1 MDNSK
6 ENHVRSFIA
15 VEMPEAVKK
24 ELSRLQTELKQNCTD
39 SIARW
44 VAPQNIHLT
53 LQFLGDVPQSK
64 IGKIKNA
71 LVEVSSAHTA
81 FELRLGELGVFPGIN
96 RPRVIWVG
104 LDGNLK
110 RLADIQKQ
118 IEQLLSGAG
127 FVPENRPFSSHLTL
141 ARVREE
147 ASPAEKQK
155 LGQIISSMTF
165 KSGCTIPV
173 RRINLMKSQLTPHGS
188 VYSVLFSADLKTDHP

>member
-1 MDNSK
+1 M
-6 ENHVRSFIA
+6 
-15 VEMPEAVKK
+15 
-24 ELSRLQTELKQNCTD
+24 
-39 SIARW
+39 
-44 VAPQNIHLT
+44 
-53 LQFLGDVPQSK
+53 
-64 IGKIKNA
+64 
-71 LVEVSSAHTA
+71 
-81 FELRLGELGVFPGIN
+81 N

-118 IEQLLSGAG
+118 IEQLLSGVG
-127 FVPENRPFSSHLTL
+127 FIPETRPFSPHLTL

-165 KSGCTIPV
+165 KSGCIIPV
-173 RRINLMKSQLTPHGS
+173 RSINLMKSQLTPHGP